1 MISRSQ
7 GRLQDRRPVSVI
19 DIGSNSIRL
28 VVYEGVARSP
38 TVLFNEKMLAGLGR
52 GIANTGKL
60 DPEAVT
66 RSMEEFRRFR
76 ALSDQAGAVDLHV
89 LATAAAREAE
99 NGPDFIHRAENV
111 LGAKIRVLSGRE
123 EAYFSALG
131 IVSGFHK
138 PDGIAGD
145 LGGGSLELVDI
156 KDRTIGEGI
165 TLPLGGLRLH
175 DMAKGLLP
183 AAARITKT
191 ELARAKFLKEGK
203 GRIFYA
209 VGGTWRNLARL
220 HMNATN
226 YPLGVMHH
234 YEMDVEKSAD
244 FLAQVAKGEIDK
256 ISGIEAVSK
265 NRRSLLAYGALVL
278 QQIIA
283 TMKPSKIVVSAVG
296 VREGFL
302 YSQLPRSEQREDP
315 LISACEELSIL
326 RSRSVDHAR
335 ELVDWTKRSFQAFG
349 IDETED
355 EARYRE
361 ATCLLADIGW
371 RAHPE
376 YRGTQSLNIIAHA
389 SLIGID
395 HPGRVYVALASL
407 YRHEGIFA
415 DVAVG
420 EALKRLAPPR
430 YVERARFLAALF
442 RVGYMLSAAMPGVIP
457 RLKWEKRGLD
467 TLALVIPADR
477 ADLFGERPVGRLAQ
491 VAKITG
497 RKLELAV
504 EGGESATQLSAGYM
518 RRASNE

>member
-76 ALSDQAGAVDLHV
+76 ALSDQAGAVDLNV

-99 NGPDFIHRAENV
+99 NGPDFIHRAEKV
-111 LGAKIRVLSGRE
+111 LGTKIRVLSGRE

-145 LGGGSLELVDI
+145 LGGGSLELVDV
-156 KDRTIGEGI
+156 KGSTIGDGI

-183 AAARITKT
+183 AAVRIAKT

-220 HMNATN
+220 HMNANN

-244 FLAQVAKGEIDK
+244 FLAQVARGEIDK
-256 ISGIEAVSK
+256 ISGIDAVSK

-283 TMKPSKIVVSAVG
+283 
-296 VREGFL
+296 
-302 YSQLPRSEQREDP
+302 D
-315 LISACEELSIL
+315 
-326 RSRSVDHAR
+326 
-335 ELVDWTKRSFQAFG
+335 
-349 IDETED
+349 DETVED
-355 EARYRE
+355 
-361 ATCLLADIGW
+361 
-371 RAHPE
+371 
-376 YRGTQSLNIIAHA
+376 RGF
-389 SLIGID
+389 
-395 HPGRVYVALASL
+395 GR
-407 YRHEGIFA
+407 
-415 DVAVG
+415 
-420 EALKRLAPPR
+420 
-430 YVERARFLAALF
+430 
-442 RVGYMLSAAMPGVIP
+442 
-457 RLKWEKRGLD
+457 
-467 TLALVIPADR
+467 
-477 ADLFGERPVGRLAQ
+477 
-491 VAKITG
+491 
-497 RKLELAV
+497 
-504 EGGESATQLSAGYM
+504 
-518 RRASNE
+518 RRT